1 MAVLPMDPDAGLSE
15 FQLIRRFFDR
25 APNRALLGVGDDC
38 ALVRP
43 NAGLEL
49 AITTDMLVEGR
60 HFLADVS
67 PRSLGHKSLAVNLSD
82 LAAMGAAPRW
92 ALLAIGLPS
101 ADEKWLAGFSA
112 GLFALADRYG
122 VELIGGDT
130 TRSPLRTI
138 SIVALGEVPAGVA
151 MYRGAAQP
159 GDDIWVSGELGGAAL
174 ALERPDIE
182 EAARR
187 LHEPEPRVE
196 LGERLRGLA
205 HAAIDVSDG
214 LTGDLGHILER
225 SQVGATIDYE
235 RIPRLSALRAMQET
249 EGELVRDCVL
259 SGGDDYEL
267 AFTAAARERQAIEAL
282 SAELGLALSRIGVIQ
297 AGAAKLVVRGADG
310 QPMQYRRSYDHFRD
324 PK

>member
-1 MAVLPMDPDAGLSE
+1 MGE
-15 FQLIRRFFDR
+15 FELIRRFFDR

-43 NAGLEL
+43 DAGLEL

-60 HFLADVS
+60 HFVPDVA
-67 PRSLGHKSLAVNLSD
+67 PRSLGHKALAVNLSD

-92 ALLAIGLPS
+92 ALLALGLPS
-101 ADEKWLAGFSA
+101 ADEKWLADFSA
-112 GLFALADRYG
+112 GFFALADRYG

-130 TRSPLRTI
+130 TRASVRTI
-138 SIVALGEVPAGVA
+138 SIVALGEVPSGVA
-151 MYRGAAQP
+151 MYRGAAVP

-174 ALERPDIE
+174 ALHRPDLG

-187 LHEPEPRVE
+187 LNEPEPRVE

-225 SQVGATIDYE
+225 SQAGAVIDYE
-235 RIPRLSALRAMQET
+235 RIPRPSVLR
-249 EGELVRDCVL
+249 ELHRPELERDCVL

-267 AFTAAARERQAIEAL
+267 AFTAAPQQRQAIEAL
-282 SAELGLALSRIGVIQ
+282 SAELGLALTRIGSIH
-297 AGAAKLVVRGADG
+297 AGEAKLTVRGADG
-310 QPMQYRRSYDHFRD
+310 AAISPRPSYDHFRD
-324 PK
+324 AR